1 MEAIE
6 KPPASVS
13 DQGSGGSRWARM
25 FALLHPAVLVATS
38 LVLAIAVF
46 LTGAEIR
53 LLVGSEAALFKL
65 LAGTALLFL
74 LAVFFQQQLIIRQN
88 SARIDSEL
96 RRGSAE
102 LKDMTRA
109 LNDRIGQDKEPA
121 NSA

>member
-1 MEAIE
+1 M
-6 KPPASVS
+6 
-13 DQGSGGSRWARM
+13 
-25 FALLHPAVLVATS
+25 LHPAVLVATS

>member
-1 MEAIE
+1 
-6 KPPASVS
+6 
-13 DQGSGGSRWARM
+13 M

-38 LVLAIAVF
+38 LVLAAAVF
-46 LTGAEIR
+46 LTAAEIR
-53 LLVGSEAALFKL
+53 SLVGSEAAIFKL

-74 LAVFFQQQLIIRQN
+74 LAVFFQQQLTIRQSRAQIN
-88 SARIDSEL
+88 SEL

-109 LNDRIGQDKEPA
+109 LNDRIGKDKEPA

>member
-13 DQGSGGSRWARM
+13 DLGSNGSRWARM

-38 LVLAIAVF
+38 LVLAVAVF

-53 LLVGSEAALFKL
+53 SLVGSEAAIFKL

-74 LAVFFQQQLIIRQN
+74 LAVFFQQQLTIRQ
-88 SARIDSEL
+88 SRAQIDSEL

-109 LNDRIGQDKEPA
+109 LNDRI
-121 NSA
+121 